1 MQRLEIVVCSAFNS
15 SDMIILFCIN
25 PLLYYRKPEPTIP
38 DVSEVELPEHT
49 VPKCETVYEKR

>member
-1 MQRLEIVVCSAFNS
+1 MTY
-15 SDMIILFCIN
+15 LFYIN

-38 DVSEVELPEHT
+38 DVPEVELPENT